1 MTEVIF
7 EFCKVIIALI
17 FAIGFVGIVPAI
29 KKYVDSVVDEKQQE
43 KVKKWAVDT
52 VDWAK
57 DLLQDEDGAAK
68 LAVGKEVM
76 RNICDE
82 FGIKITDKQIDI
94 LLRAG
99 YQQMMRLEG
108 EEDINSALEAIGFN
122 YTPDAEEDESEEETE
137 DSSI

>member
-29 KKYVDSVVDEKQQE
+29 KKYVDSIVDEKQQE

>member
-17 FAIGFVGIVPAI
+17 FAVGFVGIVPAI
-29 KKYVDSVVDEKQQE
+29 KKYIDSVVDEKQQE

-57 DLLQDEDGAAK
+57 DLLQDEDGASK

-99 YQQMMRLEG
+99 YQQMLRIEG
-108 EEDINSALEAIGFN
+108 EEDIDGALEAIG
-122 YTPDAEEDESEEETE
+122 YYVPGSEDDESDEESEE
-137 DSSI
+137 SSI

>member
-17 FAIGFVGIVPAI
+17 FAVGFVGIVPAI

-43 KVKKWAVDT
+43 KVKKWAADT

-99 YQQMMRLEG
+99 YQQMLRLEG
-108 EEDINSALEAIGFN
+108 EEDIDGALEAIG
-122 YTPDAEEDESEEETE
+122 YYVPGSEDDESDEESEE
-137 DSSI
+137 SSI

>member
-17 FAIGFVGIVPAI
+17 FAVGFVGIVPAI

-99 YQQMMRLEG
+99 YQQMLRIEG
-108 EEDINSALEAIGFN
+108 EEDIDGALEAIG
-122 YTPDAEEDESEEETE
+122 YYIPGSEDDESDEESEE
-137 DSSI
+137 SSI